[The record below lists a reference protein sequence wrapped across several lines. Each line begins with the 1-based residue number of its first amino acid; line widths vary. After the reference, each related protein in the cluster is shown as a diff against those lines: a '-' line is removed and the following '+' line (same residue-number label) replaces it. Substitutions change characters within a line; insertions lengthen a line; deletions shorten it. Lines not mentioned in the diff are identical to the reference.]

1 MEWRGHCNTLTY
13 CGNERWVGKLSAVQG
28 APPQRKRAGR
38 RLKAKKK
45 LRPFVVCP
53 VQRRGRRSG
62 TGPSEPGAPP
72 PAMTFTAPVNEARG
86 GPTLMRGCT
95 APYRRRPSE
104 LHEGGSRGHAS
115 RARCSHCHHRLGQ
128 QSECVGATRPML
140 NGSIKL
146 QATSI
151 LQAVDSSG
159 PARVDFHVSAT
170 AFHFPRLLS
179 LHPTSSAS
187 QSEANYKTVII
198 LVFFSCNSYRKKS
211 IQVGMGELRHSAF
224 FLFFSRT

>member
-95 APYRRRPSE
+95 APYRRRPYRHLTDDSCTK
-104 LHEGGSRGHAS
+104 GGREDMQVVHA
-115 RARCSHCHHRLGQ
+115 APT
-128 QSECVGATRPML
+128 ATIAWD
-140 NGSIKL
+140 NK
-146 QATSI
+146 
-151 LQAVDSSG
+151 
-159 PARVDFHVSAT
+159 VSASV
-170 AFHFPRLLS
+170 LLGR
-179 LHPTSSAS
+179 
-187 QSEANYKTVII
+187 
-198 LVFFSCNSYRKKS
+198 C
-211 IQVGMGELRHSAF
+211 
-224 FLFFSRT
+224 